1 MNKKEFFTSLI
12 FVLIIGIIFICQ
24 DLSKGATIMSFIIG
38 FIVLRNHL
46 HIIAD
51 KEAAPI
57 KETTPTKETFAEI
70 PSFDAHQKEEYSAN
84 NNPLMRYASHGRYER
99 MEGDNANSE
108 KSNDEAPLKDEH
120 PVKSSEKKLHQSEK
134 EYRMHESYATPYED
148 PHPIISL
155 TQPIIDS
162 SYDSANT
169 MQVRARTRDKR
180 CLTGA
185 VIKDANFYKKHY
197 GDEFETSEN
206 LRWWGNQDY

>member
-12 FVLIIGIIFICQ
+12 FVLIVGIIFICQ

-51 KEAAPI
+51 KESAPI
-57 KETTPTKETFAEI
+57 TEPKKETFAEI
-70 PSFDAHQKEEYSAN
+70 PSFDEHQRESYSAN

-99 MEGDNANSE
+99 MEGDKA
-108 KSNDEAPLKDEH
+108 NDEAPLKDEQAD
-120 PVKSSEKKLHQSEK
+120 KSPERKIHQSEK
-134 EYRMHESYATPYED
+134 EYMMHESYATPYED
-148 PHPIISL
+148 PRPIMSL

-206 LRWWGNQDY
+206 LRWWGQNDY

>member
-12 FVLIIGIIFICQ
+12 FVLIVGIIFICQ

-51 KEAAPI
+51 KESTPI
-57 KETTPTKETFAEI
+57 KIAEPNKETFAEI
-70 PSFDAHQKEEYSAN
+70 PSFDEHQRESYSAN
-84 NNPLMRYASHGRYER
+84 NNPLMRYVSHGKYER
-99 MEGDNANSE
+99 MEGD
-108 KSNDEAPLKDEH
+108 KTTDEAPLKDDDNLSD
-120 PVKSSEKKLHQSEK
+120 KSSERKIHQSEK

-148 PHPIISL
+148 PHPIMSL

-206 LRWWGNQDY
+206 LRWWGNNDY